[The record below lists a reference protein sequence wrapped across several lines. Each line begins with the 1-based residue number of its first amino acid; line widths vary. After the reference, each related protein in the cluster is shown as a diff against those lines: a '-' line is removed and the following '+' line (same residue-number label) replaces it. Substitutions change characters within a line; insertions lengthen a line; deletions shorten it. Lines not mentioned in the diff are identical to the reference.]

1 MRRPSK
7 GLTQKL
13 AGDSQRLVSLAQAL
27 TQASSRLE
35 ERNWECHLDTLIEK
49 LLKNDRQVAID
60 AALDHLFRV
69 EPDAYDALMESI
81 ETGSASCV
89 IEHDGARFDALLVA
103 VPILAWTRFSIAS
116 GPISS
121 DTLLTLSAHLYGH
134 VLAAGVKVAM
144 SPNLFA
150 IDQLPHTHADAF
162 QLTHRLAQAALTG
175 SAMRPLVNP
184 PETAPF
190 LADTRYLLATIV
202 APAGTPLFCW
212 QISDMQ
218 TPDVIEERQQALS
231 QWRAQAMP
239 TIEKIIPGCGVEL
252 LLPEAYYV
260 ACREA
265 DKQIRPASIRAAVH
279 YLVHTL
285 AVTPGELSAIV
296 GGFVEE
302 SGDGR
307 IDEYRI
313 GFTLRQQADVVY
325 GVVWPLYGEELAED
339 DLRDDPVTRPVI
351 AGASAQSSFAN
362 PLQEIL
368 GLLKQCG
375 IDDVVVHD
383 ALFPMEACEDCGA
396 PFYSDRHAELVHAE
410 MPVDA
415 PQTTEHFH

>member
-7 GLTQKL
+7 GLAPKI
-13 AGDSQRLVSLAQAL
+13 AVDSQRLVSLAQAL

-35 ERNWECHLDTLIEK
+35 ERHWERHLDTLIEK
-49 LLKNDRQVAID
+49 LLKSDRQATID
-60 AALDHLFRV
+60 AALDHLFKM

-121 DTLLTLSAHLYGH
+121 EALLALSAHLYGH
-134 VLAAGVKVAM
+134 VLAADAKLAM

-150 IDQLPHTHADAF
+150 IDQLPRTHADAF
-162 QLTHRLAQAALTG
+162 QLTHQLAQAALTG
-175 SAMRPLVNP
+175 RALRPLVNP

-202 APAGTPLFCW
+202 VPAGAPIFRW
-212 QISDMQ
+212 QMSDVQ
-218 TPDVIEERQQALS
+218 ALDVIGERRQALA

-239 TIEKIIPGCGVEL
+239 TVEKMVPGCGVEL

-279 YLVHTL
+279 YLVHAL

-296 GGFVEE
+296 GGFVEDL
-302 SGDGR
+302 GDGR

-325 GVVWPLYGEELAED
+325 GVVWPLYGEEGAED
-339 DLRDDPVTRPVI
+339 GTRDDPVIPPVT
-351 AGASAQSSFAN
+351 AGAFTRFSYAN
-362 PLQEIL
+362 PLREIL
-368 GLLKQCG
+368 DLLKQCD

-383 ALFPMEACEDCGA
+383 APFPMEACDDCGA
-396 PFYSDRHAELVHAE
+396 PLYSDRHAELVHAE